1 MSGEHKYMFDQEN
14 LLHLLRSA
22 GLTDVSERPFDPTCD
37 RAERDFESL
46 YAKGTKI
53 L

>member
-14 LLHLLRSA
+14 LIHLLRSV
-22 GLTDVSERPFDPTCD
+22 GLGDVWVRPIDPTCD
-37 RAERDFESL
+37 RAERDFDSL
-46 YAKGTKI
+46 YAIGTKT